1 MICPRLPSWFVL
13 ITRHS
18 TSEGWKGISSSAI
31 SSRIL
36 AMLKPNCGAGAG
48 TAAEELCRGESAG
61 RTLAGC
67 FLGAVTEVSLIKSGD
82 GQFSSR
88 EKGLLS
94 RFYPCKSVLLSVLIS
109 GEVLVAATL
118 RCGSRITRLFLFL
131 AT

>member
-18 TSEGWKGISSSAI
+18 TSEGWKGTSSSAI

-94 RFYPCKSVLLSVLIS
+94 RAHPVIYFTSLPQVFKSGVRAKKAV
-109 GEVLVAATL
+109 VAGKCL
-118 RCGSRITRLFLFL
+118 
-131 AT
+131 